1 MSYLDTNSRLQRE
14 QWYFREKFPRD
25 GRAGLANQ
33 NAVFCPQLSPLHQ
46 LWWPLHTHTCSK
58 GQRIPSLRKAAM
70 IPTTVQLYHDCTGH
84 ILPSAIQ
91 VTSDIFTHTVHLFW
105 LFHSC
110 GHCSDKETATR
121 ACARV
126 TQAPAVCWANI
137 LLIRRHP
144 SLLIHAPG
152 SCWGWSHSSYFLLW
166 HREAHL
172 CHQNFSSLP
181 SPGMTSFA
189 VLVCLFHLKAEWQCC
204 FTSDEHYKAELRF
217 AFLNWLLVT
226 DNVPF
231 NSYTLHACFWRDTTP
246 NALYNS
252 EKATQTFY
260 IFAGIQLPFFHVF
273 VRSWNVLLKR
283 TLDLLNSQ
291 ESLTIISSRSCSSLK
306 AKSCIW

>member
-1 MSYLDTNSRLQRE
+1 MAPSHPHMLKRPKNPISQ
-14 QWYFREKFPRD
+14 K
-25 GRAGLANQ
+25 GRNDSHHST
-33 NAVFCPQLSPLHQ
+33 AVPWLHRA
-46 LWWPLHTHTCSK
+46 HSAF
-58 GQRIPSLRKAAM
+58 SN
-70 IPTTVQLYHDCTGH
+70 TGH
-84 ILPSAIQ
+84 IGYL
-91 VTSDIFTHTVHLFW
+91 
-105 LFHSC
+105 HS
-110 GHCSDKETATR
+110 HCSF
-121 ACARV
+121 
-126 TQAPAVCWANI
+126 I
-137 LLIRRHP
+137 LVISFMW
-144 SLLIHAPG
+144 SLQWQG
-152 SCWGWSHSSYFLLW
+152 N
-166 HREAHL
+166 
-172 CHQNFSSLP
+172 CHQSVCSCHSGTSCLLGQHTADTETSIPAHTRTWQLLGLEPLQLFSSVALRGPLVPPGLLLP

-217 AFLNWLLVT
+217 VFLNWLLVT